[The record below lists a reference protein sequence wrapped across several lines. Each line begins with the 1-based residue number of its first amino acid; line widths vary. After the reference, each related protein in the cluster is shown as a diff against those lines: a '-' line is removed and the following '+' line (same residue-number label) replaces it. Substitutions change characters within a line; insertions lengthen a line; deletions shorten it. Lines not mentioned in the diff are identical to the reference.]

1 MYQGC
6 VFDMDGTIADT
17 LTSISYFGNTA
28 LAALGLPAL
37 PKENYRQYV
46 GNGADRLMRRLLRVS
61 AAPEDE
67 KTVSALR
74 AEYDRL
80 YEQDP
85 LYLVEPY
92 PGIMDML
99 RDLRRRQVKLAVL
112 SNKPHD
118 MTGFIARKLFPG
130 IFDRVCGQREGM
142 PAKPDPRALW
152 EILQDLPCRQNEVL
166 YIGDS
171 GVDMQTG
178 QNAEVDTA
186 GVLWGFRSE
195 RELREIGAAFYAKTP
210 AALHSFILSSPASDE
225 KP

>member
-17 LTSISYFGNTA
+17 LASIAYFGNTA
-28 LAALGLPAL
+28 LAKLGLPGL
-37 PKENYRQYV
+37 PEENYRQYV
-46 GNGADRLMRRLLRVS
+46 GNGADRLMRRMLRAS
-61 AAPEDE
+61 AAPEDR

-85 LYLVEPY
+85 VYLVQPY
-92 PGIMDML
+92 PGIMEML
-99 RDLRRRQVKLAVL
+99 REMRERNIRLAVL

-118 MTGFIARKLFPG
+118 MTSFIAQKLFPG
-130 IFDRVCGQREGM
+130 LFDIVCGQREGV
-142 PAKPDPRALW
+142 PPKPDPQALL
-152 EILQDLPCRQNEVL
+152 EILRQLPCQRAETL

-171 GVDMQTG
+171 GVDLQTG
-178 QNAEVDTA
+178 KNAEVDTA

-195 RELREIGAAFYAKTP
+195 SELRGVGAKFYAETP
-210 AALHSFILSSPASDE
+210 PDLLSFITESEGTGA
-225 KP
+225 KK

>member
-17 LTSISYFGNTA
+17 LASIAYFGNTS

-37 PKENYRQYV
+37 PKANYRQYV
-46 GNGADRLMRRLLRVS
+46 GNGADRLIRRMLRAS
-61 AAPEDE
+61 AMLEDE
-67 KTVSALR
+67 AAVSALR

-85 LYLVEPY
+85 LYLVQPY
-92 PGIMDML
+92 PGIMEL
-99 RDLRRRQVKLAVL
+99 LQKLRRKKVRLAVL
-112 SNKPHD
+112 SNKPDD
-118 MTGFIARKLFPG
+118 MTRVIAQKLFPD
-130 IFDRVCGQREGM
+130 IFDIVCGQREGI
-142 PAKPDPRALW
+142 PPKPEPQALW
-152 EILQDLPCRQNEVL
+152 NILQALPCPKNKAL

-178 QNAEVDTA
+178 KNAAVDTA

-195 RELREIGAAFYAKTP
+195 GELRGIGAKFYAVTP
-210 AALHSFILSSPASDE
+210 DELLSFISGYQ
-225 KP
+225 K